1 VLEKAPEHSVVVEDV
16 LKNSGE
22 LDLVDT
28 AMGYSVGVDSVVV
41 TDTIDYLHFRVL
53 ACNVLAGDVLA
64 CIVFAMDVFAMD
76 VFAMDVFAMDVFAMD
91 VLVSDVLVS
100 DAVAWDA

>member
-1 VLEKAPEHSVVVEDV
+1 MLEKAPEHSVVVEDV

-76 VFAMDVFAMDVFAMD
+76 L
-91 VLVSDVLVS
+91 LVSDVLVS